1 MRRLV
6 RAPLTWMIVAECVV
20 VGTLL
25 LVAWHVIAGVAAPG
39 HAAPLSFPPVEASP
53 ADAALPAAGA
63 TPAGANTHG
72 PPPGLNVGVA
82 FWRLRLASL
91 NRDQAEFEATEW
103 RMTHAGMEAARDYLE
118 TGGLPALRPAG

>member
-39 HAAPLSFPPVEASP
+39 HAAPLSFPAVEASP
-53 ADAALPAAGA
+53 ADAALPAAGV
-63 TPAGANTHG
+63 TSAGGKTHG

-82 FWRLRLASL
+82 FWRVRLSSL
-91 NRDQAEFEATEW
+91 TPGPAGV
-103 RMTHAGMEAARDYLE
+103 AGMAWRIAR
-118 TGGLPALRPAG
+118 AGI

>member
-6 RAPLTWMIVAECVV
+6 RAALTWMIVAECVV

-39 HAAPLSFPPVEASP
+39 HAPPLSFPAVEASP

-63 TPAGANTHG
+63 TSARANTHG
-72 PPPGLNVGVA
+72 PPPRLNVGCA
-82 FWRLRLASL
+82 FWRLRRGSL
-91 NRDQAEFEATEW
+91 NRRQAEV
-103 RMTHAGMEAARDYLE
+103 D
-118 TGGLPALRPAG
+118 AL

>member
-39 HAAPLSFPPVEASP
+39 HAAPLSFPAVEASP
-53 ADAALPAAGA
+53 ADAALPAAGG
-63 TPAGANTHG
+63 TSAGGKTHG
-72 PPPGLNVGVA
+72 PPPGLNVGVG
-82 FWRLRLASL
+82 F
-91 NRDQAEFEATEW
+91 
-103 RMTHAGMEAARDYLE
+103 
-118 TGGLPALRPAG
+118 LRPRLPSLQPGQGEFAGHEVTIAHTGDDAG

>member
-1 MRRLV
+1 MRKLV

-39 HAAPLSFPPVEASP
+39 HAAPMSFPAVEASP

-82 FWRLRLASL
+82 FCRLRLSGL
-91 NRDQAEFEATEW
+91 NRGHARFQVTDW
-103 RMTHAGMEAARDYLE
+103 R
-118 TGGLPALRPAG
+118 